1 MSRTASV
8 TRKTSE
14 TDVSISVDLDGM
26 GVSDISTGVG
36 FFDHL
41 LEALSKHS
49 MIDLTVKTVG
59 DIHID
64 DHHTVEDTMLGLG
77 EALAL
82 AIGDGGGI
90 TRYGDA
96 VIPMD
101 EAIARCA
108 LDFGG
113 RAYAVLSIPFRSHS
127 IGNLSTQNVPHCL
140 EALARTA
147 GITLH
152 LQAEGRNDHHIA
164 EAAFKALARALRMA
178 VEIDHRRA
186 GTVPSTKGSF

>member
-1 MSRTASV
+1 MSRTATV
-8 TRKTSE
+8 NRKTSE
-14 TDVSISVDLDGM
+14 TDVSIWIDLDGT
-26 GVSDISTGVG
+26 GISDISTGVG

-49 MIDLTVKTVG
+49 MINLTVKTEG
-59 DIHID
+59 DLHID

-77 EALAL
+77 EALAM
-82 AIGDGGGI
+82 AVGDGAGI

-113 RAYAVLSIPFRSHS
+113 RSYAVLSIPFRSQS

-164 EAAFKALARALRMA
+164 EVAFKALARALRMA
-178 VEIDHRRA
+178 VGIDERRSGA
-186 GTVPSTKGSF
+186 IPSTKGSF

>member
-1 MSRTASV
+1 MSRTATV
-8 TRKTSE
+8 TRKTRE
-14 TDVSISVDLDGM
+14 TDVSISLDLDGT
-26 GVSDISTGVG
+26 GTSAISTGVG

-49 MIDLTVKTVG
+49 MIDLDIKTDG

-82 AIGDGGGI
+82 AVGDGAGI
-90 TRYGDA
+90 TRYGDS
-96 VIPMD
+96 VVPMD

-113 RAYAVLSIPFRSHS
+113 RPYAVLSIPFRGQS

-140 EALARTA
+140 EALVRTA

-164 EAAFKALARALRMA
+164 EASFKALARALRTA
-178 VEIDHRRA
+178 VEIDTRRA
-186 GTVPSTKGSF
+186 GAIPSTKGSF